1 MLIALKEV
9 IPIGASLASMVAAGA
24 LALWVGKQH
33 RGTDKMMGISS
44 AVRAGAMAFLKREFK
59 IIIPIAI
66 ALTIII
72 SFTSGISNG
81 VSFAVGAAM
90 SGIAGLLSLRITVKA
105 AIRAAQATSRGLGP
119 AFATAFRGGAT
130 VGLSVPAMALIVIT
144 VLYLAFP
151 EPLMIAGVGIGAS
164 LIALFI
170 RAGGG
175 IFTKAADLG
184 ADLVGKVEA
193 GIPEDDPR
201 NPATIADNVGD
212 NVGDA
217 AGMGSDVY
225 ESFIVTLLAA
235 MLLGALVLPD
245 SLKDVAGETFSNIN
259 LSIINISINPLV
271 LYPILIGASGL
282 IASIIG
288 AMTITSRQIKDPMK
302 PLNIAFIISAL
313 IAIVLNFFMTT
324 MFFGNTILAYAL
336 FGTTVVGVILVPII
350 QRITDYFTNYKY
362 KPVREIVDSIKW
374 GYASNVLTGI
384 TMGMRST
391 GPFMLA
397 IVVVLGTSYG
407 IIFGITGDPLMGIYG
422 TAMAATAMLSLAGI
436 VLCIDAFGPIS
447 DNAGG
452 LVEMTGMGEEN
463 RTITDKID
471 AVGNTTKAIT
481 KGFAIASAG
490 LAALA
495 MIQAFQHE
503 ADKIFPTKE
512 FLYSLSDVGLVI
524 GLLVG
529 GLIPFFVT
537 SQLITGV
544 GNAASKMVEEIRR
557 QFKEKPGILDGK
569 ETPDYARCVDIAT
582 TASLRELWKPAL
594 VTVAAP
600 IVIGIILGPTA
611 VAGVLMGAV
620 VSGLFLAYHLAN
632 SGGAWDNAKKYVEL
646 LGKKKTEAHAIAVVG
661 DLIGDP
667 YKDTAGPA
675 LNTVIKLLNTVAIV
689 FVPVFIAVLAL

>member
-1 MLIALKEV
+1 VLIALKEV

-59 IIIPIAI
+59 IIIPIAV

-72 SFTSGISNG
+72 SFTSGVSNG

-259 LSIINISINPLV
+259 LSIINISVNPLV

-302 PLNIAFIISAL
+302 PLNVAFIISAL

-557 QFKEKPGILDGK
+557 QFKEKPGILEGK

-582 TASLRELWKPAL
+582 SASLRELWKPAL

-600 IVIGIILGPTA
+600 IIIGIILGPTA

>member
-1 MLIALKEV
+1 VLIALKEV
-9 IPIGASLASMVAAGA
+9 IPIGASLASMAAAGA
-24 LALWVGKQH
+24 LAVWIGKQH
-33 RGTDKMMGISS
+33 RGTDRMMSISS
-44 AVRAGAMAFLKREFK
+44 AVRTGAMAFLKREFK
-59 IIIPIAI
+59 IVIPIAI

-72 SFTSGISNG
+72 SFTSGVSNG

-90 SGIAGLLSLRITVKA
+90 SGLSGLLSLRITVKA
-105 AIRAAQATSRGLGP
+105 AVRAAHATSRGLGP

-144 VLYLAFP
+144 VLYLVFP

-184 ADLVGKVEA
+184 ADLVGKVEE

-217 AGMGSDVY
+217 AGMGSDIY

-235 MLLGALVLPD
+235 MLLGALVNPD
-245 SLKDVAGETFSNIN
+245 SLKNLAGERFSYIN
-259 LSIINISINPLV
+259 LSIVNISVNPLV
-271 LYPILIGASGL
+271 LYPIIIGASGL

-288 AMTITSRQIKDPMK
+288 AMTITSRKINDPMK
-302 PLNIAFIISAL
+302 PLNIAFIISAI

-324 MFFGNTILAYAL
+324 MFFGNTILAYSL
-336 FGTTVVGVILVPII
+336 FATTVVGVILVPVI

-362 KPVREIVDSIKW
+362 KPVREIADSIKW

-384 TMGMRST
+384 IMGMRST

-407 IIFGITGDPLMGIYG
+407 IIFGVTGDPLMGIYG

-463 RTITDKID
+463 RIITDKID

-512 FLYSLSDVGLVI
+512 FLYSLSDVGVII

-544 GNAASKMVEEIRR
+544 SNSAAKMVDEVRR

-582 TASLRELWKPAL
+582 GASLRELWKPAL

-600 IVIGIILGPTA
+600 IITGILLGPTA

-646 LGKKKTEAHAIAVVG
+646 LGKKKTEAHAVAVVG

-689 FVPVFIAVLAL
+689 FVPVFIGIIAL

>member
-1 MLIALKEV
+1 VLIALKEV
-9 IPIGASLASMVAAGA
+9 IPIGASLASMAAAGA
-24 LALWVGKQH
+24 LAVWIGKQH
-33 RGTDKMMGISS
+33 RGTDRMMSISS
-44 AVRAGAMAFLKREFK
+44 AVRTGAMAFLKREFK
-59 IIIPIAI
+59 IVIPIAI

-72 SFTSGISNG
+72 SFTSGVSNG

-90 SGIAGLLSLRITVKA
+90 SGLSGLLSLRITVKA
-105 AIRAAQATSRGLGP
+105 AVRAAQATSRGLGP

-144 VLYLAFP
+144 ALYLVFP

-184 ADLVGKVEA
+184 ADLVGKVEE

-217 AGMGSDVY
+217 AGMGSDIY

-235 MLLGALVLPD
+235 MLLGALVIPD
-245 SLKDVAGETFSNIN
+245 SLKHLAGETFSYIH
-259 LSIINISINPLV
+259 LSIVNISVNPLV
-271 LYPILIGASGL
+271 LYPIIIGASGL

-288 AMTITSRQIKDPMK
+288 AMTITSRKINDPMK
-302 PLNIAFIISAL
+302 PLNIAFIISAI

-336 FGTTVVGVILVPII
+336 FATTVVGVILVPVI

-362 KPVREIVDSIKW
+362 KPVREIADSIKW

-384 TMGMRST
+384 IMGMRST

-407 IIFGITGDPLMGIYG
+407 IVFGVTGDPLMGIYG

-452 LVEMTGMGEEN
+452 IVEMTAMGEEN
-463 RTITDKID
+463 RIITDKID

-512 FLYSLSDVGLVI
+512 FLYSLSDVGLII

-544 GNAASKMVEEIRR
+544 SNSAAKMVDEIRR

-582 TASLRELWKPAL
+582 SASLRELWKPAL

-600 IVIGIILGPTA
+600 IITGILLGPTA

-646 LGKKKTEAHAIAVVG
+646 LGKKKTEAHAVAVVG

-689 FVPVFIAVLAL
+689 FVPVFIGIIAL